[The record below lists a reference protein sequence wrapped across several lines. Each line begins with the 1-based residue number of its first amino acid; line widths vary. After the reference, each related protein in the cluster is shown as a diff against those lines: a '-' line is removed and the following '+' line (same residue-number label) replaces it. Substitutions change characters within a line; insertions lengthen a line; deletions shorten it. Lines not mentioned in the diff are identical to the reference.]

1 MRGFGNGM
9 LLPAGPLR
17 EPPSRLKSVNAV
29 VINGRDT
36 VYGDWRPA
44 ESFVMHLEGE
54 TFHKLLE
61 PQRSARADAFVEKR
75 VAAMAGIGNPQRFF
89 EHLRGL
95 GIAFTAHP
103 FADHH
108 PFSAGDL
115 RMLDADVVLMTE
127 KDAIKCAP
135 FADQRMWVLPV
146 QARVGDAL
154 LSLVLVRIGK
164 HNADARAF
172 PNQA

>member
-1 MRGFGNGM
+1 
-9 LLPAGPLR
+9 
-17 EPPSRLKSVNAV
+17 
-29 VINGRDT
+29 
-36 VYGDWRPA
+36 
-44 ESFVMHLEGE
+44 
-54 TFHKLLE
+54 
-61 PQRSARADAFVEKR
+61 
-75 VAAMAGIGNPQRFF
+75 
-89 EHLRGL
+89 
-95 GIAFTAHP
+95 
-103 FADHH
+103 
-108 PFSAGDL
+108 
-115 RMLDADVVLMTE
+115 MTE